1 MVSLFDRTMFYLHTK
16 FYMCFPDFW
25 YDFPRVPAY
34 HWTRGKAFFS
44 PKFFCAIYVDPR
56 MGTVSLCVLGL
67 PVCELV
73 AVPARMRTGAP
84 RMHTMV
90 SFDRCT

>member
-34 HWTRGKAFFS
+34 LWARGKLFFFS
-44 PKFFCAIYVDPR
+44 PKFFYV
-56 MGTVSLCVLGL
+56 TYIV
-67 PVCELV
+67 
-73 AVPARMRTGAP
+73 
-84 RMHTMV
+84 
-90 SFDRCT
+90 